1 MSITAGGSPVC
12 GKCGRSFCLC
22 MTDEQAVIA
31 NALVDQNYLSSRPI
45 AKDFAAVALNALAEA
60 GYDVV
65 LADEWP
71 TRREDYLT

>member
-1 MSITAGGSPVC
+1 MTITPGGNPVC
-12 GKCGRSFCLC
+12 PTCERSFCLC

-31 NALVDQNYLSSRPI
+31 NALVKQNYLSSRPI

-65 LADEWP
+65 LSDEADP
-71 TRREDYLT
+71 M